1 MLIEKKL
8 NWTEKN
14 YGYLYWRAVNDKQ
27 IKEVLNN
34 AKKIDVKIGEQTSFA
49 RQVDFNRRRIYI
61 GPNIKSIDC
70 DTVRISI
77 TSKHIDIKCK
87 HIKTIK

>member
-14 YGYLYWRAVNDKQ
+14 YGYLFWSVVDDKQ
-27 IKEVLNN
+27 IKQILNN
-34 AKKIDVKIGEQTSFA
+34 VKRIDVKINNKISSA
-49 RQVDFNRRRIYI
+49 RQIDFNRRRIYI
-61 GPNIKSIDC
+61 GSGIKRIDC

-77 TSKHIDIKCK
+77 TKRYIDIKCENK
-87 HIKTIK
+87 GM

>member
-14 YGYLYWRAVNDKQ
+14 YGYLFWSVVDDKH
-27 IKEVLNN
+27 IKEILKNI
-34 AKKIDVKIGEQTSFA
+34 KKIDVKINNKISSA
-49 RQVDFNRRRIYI
+49 RQIDFNRRRIYI
-61 GPNIKSIDC
+61 GSGIKRIGC

-77 TSKHIDIKCK
+77 TKKYIDIKCK
-87 HIKTIK
+87 